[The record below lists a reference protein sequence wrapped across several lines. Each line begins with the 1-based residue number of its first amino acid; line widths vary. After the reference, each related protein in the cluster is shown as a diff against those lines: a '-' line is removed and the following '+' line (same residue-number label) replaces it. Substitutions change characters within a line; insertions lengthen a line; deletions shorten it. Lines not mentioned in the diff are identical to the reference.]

1 MKNYLFVAGIL
12 LSIPM
17 LFFSC
22 SNEEHASSD
31 VMESHVSTIVKLANE
46 AGEKKM
52 VVQDAAKESRVNA
65 LGTTTISVVFPGGG
79 TKGEMQAVEAVQ
91 TPKDLILLYDRT
103 AADFYYPEAE
113 VKGDTTIT
121 FSDKD
126 AIEAL
131 APLVA
136 ESRNILHG
144 YGFTDAEI
152 QEMLDE
158 NEVDET
164 QLVMLMMAIANNEIE
179 CSMPES
185 LQMMAMKQDSHFHI
199 INDALTFFE
208 MGLSSA
214 FALPLC
220 AQQMRTNTNGGMVSA
235 NTNQEFQII
244 VGCAV
249 KALLDDITYM
259 SAASGLKTYSKALIK
274 KAFKVI
280 AKKVLGPV
288 GVVIAAA
295 DFGWCLYENGI
306 F

>member
-1 MKNYLFVAGIL
+1 MKKIL
-12 LSIPM
+12 YIASAILSIPV
-17 LFFSC
+17 FFSSC
-22 SNEEHASSD
+22 SNEEHISSE
-31 VMESHVSTIVKLANE
+31 VMESHVNTIVKLANE
-46 AGEKKM
+46 VAEKKM
-52 VVQDAAKESRVNA
+52 VVQDIAKGSRVSTP
-65 LGTTTISVVFPGGG
+65 GTTTISVVFPGGG
-79 TKGEMQAVEAVQ
+79 TKSEMEAVEAVQ

-103 AADFYYPEAE
+103 AADFYYPEAD
-113 VKGDTTIT
+113 VKGDATIT
-121 FSDKD
+121 FSDQD

-179 CSMPES
+179 SSQPSSPQLMTMNENN
-185 LQMMAMKQDSHFHI
+185 HFQI
-199 INDALTFFE
+199 INNALSFFE
-208 MGLSSA
+208 KGLSSA

-220 AQQMRTNTNGGMVSA
+220 AQQTRSTTKGGQVSE
-235 NTNQEFQII
+235 NTNQDFKII

-249 KALLDDITYM
+249 EALLWDITNM
-259 SAASGLKTYSKALIK
+259 SSASTLKTYNKALIK
-274 KAFKVI
+274 KTFKVI

-288 GVVIAAA
+288 GVAIAAA
-295 DFGWCLYENGI
+295 DFGWCLYRNGI